1 MLKKIKN
8 IGPGLIITSAF
19 IGPGTVTLCSLSGI
33 EFGYSLIWCVIFS
46 ILATCYL
53 QELSSRLGIISRK
66 GLGDVLKANKNQLI
80 KNSSYLLIVLS
91 LFIGN
96 IAYESGNISGTV
108 MGLETFLGSGIIDNS
123 SASVNIYPI
132 LIGIILVG
140 IILVGSYN
148 VFEKLLIGLV
158 FIMSITFIITA
169 ILSKPSLGD
178 LISGL
183 KPSVNETNYLYVIG
197 LIGTTVV
204 PYNLFLHSYL
214 AKQKWK
220 KIEDYKL
227 SIPDTIISILIG
239 GIISI
244 SIIITAAS
252 NNHFINGSS
261 IKNAID
267 LGSQLTPYL
276 GNFSKYFISIGLFSA
291 GITSSITAPIATSYA
306 LSGIFNYKA
315 EWKNK
320 KFKTVAIVIILFG
333 VLFSSINYNP
343 IIIIKLAQF
352 INGLF
357 LPLISVFLLWA
368 INQKEI
374 MGNYVNSISYNLLGI
389 IIIMISILIGL
400 KSLLTLFI

>member
-1 MLKKIKN
+1 MIKKIKN

-46 ILATCYL
+46 IIATCYL

-66 GLGDVLKANKNQLI
+66 GLSDVLKENKNQLI
-80 KNSSYLLIVLS
+80 KKSSYLLIVLS

-96 IAYESGNISGTV
+96 TAYESGNISGTV
-108 MGLETFLGSGIIDNS
+108 MGLETFLGSGLINNS
-123 SASVNIYPI
+123 PISINIYPI

-148 VFEKLLIGLV
+148 VFEKLLVGLV

-169 ILSKPSLGD
+169 ILSKPSLSD

-183 KPSVNETNYLYVIG
+183 KPSVNKTNYLYVIG

-204 PYNLFLHSYL
+204 PYNLFLHSYI
-214 AKQKWK
+214 AKKKWK
-220 KIEDYKL
+220 TIEDYKL

-252 NNHFINGSS
+252 NNHLINGSY

-267 LGSQLTPYL
+267 LGGQLTPYL
-276 GNFSKYFISIGLFSA
+276 GDFSKYFISIGLFSA

-315 EWKNK
+315 EWKDKN
-320 KFKTVAIVIILFG
+320 FKIVAIIIILFG
-333 VLFSSINYNP
+333 IIFSSINYSP

-357 LPLISVFLLWA
+357 LPLISIFLLWA
-368 INQKEI
+368 INQKKI
-374 MGNYVNSISYNLLGI
+374 MGNYINSIGYNLLGVV
-389 IIIMISILIGL
+389 IIMVSILIGL
-400 KSLLTLFI
+400 KSLITI